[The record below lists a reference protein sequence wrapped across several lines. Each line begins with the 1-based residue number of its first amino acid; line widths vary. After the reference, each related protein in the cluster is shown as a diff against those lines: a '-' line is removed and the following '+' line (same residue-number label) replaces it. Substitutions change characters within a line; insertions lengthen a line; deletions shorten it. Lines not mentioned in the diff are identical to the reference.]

1 MKHKPRREM
10 SQFRYFLSGGERRVR
25 TKPRQAP

>member
-10 SQFRYFLSGGERRVR
+10 SQFRYFLSGGGREIR
-25 TKPRQAP
+25 TLGPR